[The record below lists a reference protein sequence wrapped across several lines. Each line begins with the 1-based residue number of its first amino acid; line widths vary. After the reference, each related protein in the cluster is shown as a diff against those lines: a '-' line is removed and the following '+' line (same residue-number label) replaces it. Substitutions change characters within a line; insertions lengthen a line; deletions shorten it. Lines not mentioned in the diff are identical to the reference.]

1 MGVRKIKEDVMKS
14 EKQIKEKLELY
25 QWYFDNVVETPE
37 TKGYIEGFKVGVI

>member
-1 MGVRKIKEDVMKS
+1 MKS

-37 TKGYIEGFKVGVI
+37 TKGCIEALKWVLYE